1 MLTIAKDGVLL
12 GQPDR
17 ATLDFIR
24 NAKGFTQQALAGKV
38 AKHYRQTVEERKASG
53 APEPQTFA
61 DVAEIVSPLFEY
73 KAEKFLSRQTQELM
87 WSRLFE
93 AVTPHEKELLAWL
106 DEPVPNPRGSLRL
119 NPNLVPPAYYEID
132 YHIQPGGQHRQ
143 PLIPF
148 VLEIGQVVY
157 HGERNARSELKVGAA
172 LAIPEGR
179 YERILDLGCGVGH
192 STYPIKERFP
202 DADVYGIDISA
213 PLLKYAH
220 KQAEAQGIALHLSQ
234 QAAEQ
239 TDFPDNYFDVVT
251 STILFHE
258 VPDDA
263 AMAIIR
269 EGYRIV
275 KPGGLF
281 QIADTPPYR
290 EHELYRA
297 FTSDWQTEH
306 NGEPYWRQA
315 ALRDLAAMC
324 REAGFAR
331 VEEPSRER
339 KKNGGSPT
347 PWITWGWKE

>member
-1 MLTIAKDGVLL
+1 MLTVARDGVLL
-12 GQPDR
+12 KQADR
-17 ATLDFIR
+17 AVLDFIR
-24 NAKGFTQQALAGKV
+24 NAKGFTQQVLAGRV
-38 AKHYRQTVEERKASG
+38 ASFYREQVAQRRASG
-53 APEPQTFA
+53 QPEPQSFA
-61 DVAEIVSPLFEY
+61 DVAAIVSPLFEY
-73 KAEKFLSRQTQELM
+73 QAEKFITRHLQELM
-87 WSRLFE
+87 WNQLFA
-93 AVTPHEKELLAWL
+93 AVTPHAEDLLAWL
-106 DEPVPNPRGSLRL
+106 DEPVPHPKGTLRL
-119 NPNLVPPAYYEID
+119 NPELVPPPYYEID
-132 YHIQPGGQHRQ
+132 YHIQPGGQHRE

-172 LAIPEGR
+172 LALPEGK

-202 DADVYGIDISA
+202 DAEVYGIDLSA

-220 KQAEAQGIALHLSQ
+220 KQAEAHGYVLHLSQ
-234 QAAEQ
+234 QAAEH

-263 AMAIIR
+263 AAAIIR
-269 EGYRIV
+269 EGYRIL

-290 EHELYRA
+290 EHELFRA

-315 ALRDLAAMC
+315 ALRNLVELCYA
-324 REAGFAR
+324 AGFSR

-339 KKNGGSPT
+339 KKHGGSPT
-347 PWITWGWKE
+347 PWITWAWK